1 MTAAAM
7 PRITAGLI
15 SRALLPFA
23 CGYFMSYLFRAVN
36 SVIAPDLMAEL
47 SLTKTDLGLLTSAYL
62 YAFMIFQLPL
72 GLALDR
78 FGPRRVQAVLLSLA
92 ALGAAWFGL
101 GTTTI
106 ELTLARALIGIGLC
120 GCLMSAFK
128 ANVLWLPLA
137 RVPLANSVVV
147 ACGGLGIV
155 AATAPADLL
164 AQAIGWR
171 GLFFGLSAL
180 TLTVALFVY
189 VAVPRDHERRRE
201 GQPAHA
207 PLATQVRGLKQILLD
222 PVFWRIAPMVAA
234 ISGSSIAVQTL
245 WAARWMVD
253 IRGLDRGA
261 AANVLMAMA
270 VAFVLGSL
278 STGIIADWAGRRGI
292 ALKTVVIGAFAVF
305 ATTQVAILLN
315 LPLPVALPWIIY
327 GFTAQTSNL
336 GYATLAAHFGR
347 EMAGRAQSSANMLLF
362 LASASFQS
370 GIGWLLDRFPGAEP
384 GSGTP
389 AGYEWAF
396 GALLA
401 LQLAAI
407 AWYAGGRLD
416 ARSAASGKSA
426 PRRLEG

>member
-1 MTAAAM
+1 MTASAQ
-7 PRITAGLI
+7 TAQATPEFGARLVL
-15 SRALLPFA
+15 RALLPFA

-47 SLTKTDLGLLTSAYL
+47 GLTKTDLGLLTSAYL

-78 FGPRRVQAVLLSLA
+78 FGPRRVQTVLLTLA
-92 ALGAAWFGL
+92 AIGAGLFGW

-106 ELTLARALIGIGLC
+106 ALTLARAVIGIGLC

-171 GLFFGLSAL
+171 GLFFGLAAL
-180 TLTVALFVY
+180 TFAVALFVCL
-189 VAVPRDHERRRE
+189 AVPRDSERQQT
-201 GQPAHA
+201 GQIGPAR
-207 PLATQVRGLKQILLD
+207 LAVQLHGLKRILLD

-234 ISGSSIAVQTL
+234 ISGSSIAIQTL

-270 VAFVLGSL
+270 IAFVLGSL
-278 STGIIADWAGRRGI
+278 STGLIADWAGRRGI
-292 ALKTVVIGAFAVF
+292 ALKKVVIAGFAIF
-305 ATTQVAILLN
+305 ACAQVTILLN
-315 LPLPVALPWIIY
+315 LALPIALPWIVF
-327 GFTAQTSNL
+327 GLTAQTSNL

-362 LASASFQS
+362 LASAVFQS
-370 GIGWLLDRFPGAEP
+370 GIGWVLDLFPGAEP
-384 GSGTP
+384 GSGTA

-396 GALLA
+396 GLLLV
-401 LQLAAI
+401 LQFGTIL
-407 AWYAGGRLD
+407 WYATGRLD
-416 ARSAASGKSA
+416 AAAASAA
-426 PRRLEG
+426 